1 VASVNHTA
9 RLGVRIA
16 MLTTFYPPYHFGGD
30 AIGVQRLATALAERG
45 CEVTVIHDEDAY
57 MLRAGIEPARQPSVA
72 GVEVIGLRSR
82 LGAVSSLLTHQF
94 GRPIVHGAHLR
105 QILSPGAFD
114 VIWYHNVSLV
124 GGPGLLAYGDGLKV
138 YEAHEHWLV
147 CPTHVLWRY
156 GKELCDAKHC
166 LSCTLSYR
174 RPPQAWRY
182 TKMLERELDHVD
194 AFIAKSEF
202 SRDMHRAFGFPRPME
217 VIPYFL
223 ADVPHDVSNA
233 EPATEEAPYFLFVGR
248 LEKIKGVQDI
258 MPAFTAAEGPNLLI
272 IGAGEF
278 ETELRRLAADK
289 PRVRFLGRLPPE
301 RLSHY
306 YAGAL
311 ALIVPSI
318 CYETFGII
326 LIESFRN
333 ATPVIARRI
342 GPFPE
347 IVGRGGGVLFS
358 TDDELGAA
366 IARFHNDMSYRMQL
380 SRQARTAF
388 ETYWRD
394 DVVVASYLDLL
405 RRIALAKGNARVVS
419 ALERMQ

>member
-1 VASVNHTA
+1 MAGLSYTG
-9 RLGVRIA
+9 RPPVRIA

-30 AIGVQRLATALAERG
+30 AIGVQRLATAFAKRG
-45 CEVTVIHDEDAY
+45 CEVTVVHDENAY
-57 MLRAGIEPARQPSVA
+57 LLQAHAEPARQPSIA
-72 GVEVIGLRSR
+72 GIEVIGLRSR
-82 LGAVSSLLTHQF
+82 LGAVSNLLTHQF
-94 GRPIVHGAHLR
+94 GRPIVHGARLEK
-105 QILSPGAFD
+105 ILSPGAFD
-114 VIWYHNVSLV
+114 IIWYHNVSLV
-124 GGPGLLAYGDGLKV
+124 GGPGLLAYGDGLKI

-166 LSCTLSYR
+166 LHCMLSYR

-182 TKMLERELDHVD
+182 GSMLETELDHVD

-202 SRDMHRAFGFPRPME
+202 SREMHKRFGFTRPMD

-223 ADVPHDVSNA
+223 PDEPRRASDASVPPEA
-233 EPATEEAPYFLFVGR
+233 APYFLFVGR

-258 MPAFTAAEGPNLLI
+258 LPAFAGDSGPDLLVV
-272 IGAGEF
+272 GSGDF
-278 ETELRRLAADK
+278 EAELRRQAADK
-289 PRVRFLGRLPPE
+289 PRVRFLGKLPPD
-301 RLSHY
+301 RVSHY
-306 YAGAL
+306 YEGAI

-347 IVGRGGGVLFS
+347 IVARGGGILFS
-358 TDDELGAA
+358 TDDELNAA
-366 IARFHNDMSYRMQL
+366 IARLRGDTSYRMHL
-380 SRQARTAF
+380 SQQARTAF

-405 RRIALAKGNARVVS
+405 RRTALAKGNARVVS
-419 ALERMQ
+419 ALEHLQ

>member
-1 VASVNHTA
+1 MNHTG
-9 RLGVRIA
+9 RPVVRIA

-30 AIGVQRLATALAERG
+30 GIGVQRLATALAERG

-57 MLRAGIEPARQPSVA
+57 MTLAGVEPARQPTVA
-72 GVEVIGLRSR
+72 GIEVIGLRSR
-82 LGAVSSLLTHQF
+82 LGAVSSLLTHQL
-94 GRPIVHGAHLR
+94 GRPIVHGARLQR
-105 QILSPGAFD
+105 ILSPGAFD

-156 GKELCDAKHC
+156 GKELCDAQHC
-166 LSCTLSYR
+166 VTCMLSYR

-182 TKMLERELDHVD
+182 TGMLERELDHID

-202 SRDMHRAFGFPRPME
+202 SRDMHRSFGFARPME

-223 ADVPHDVSNA
+223 PD
-233 EPATEEAPYFLFVGR
+233 EPRRPIDAPAPDTEAPYFLFVGR

-258 MPAFTAAEGPNLLI
+258 IPAFAGEQGPLLLV
-272 IGAGEF
+272 IGAGDF
-278 ETELRRLAADK
+278 EPELRRQAADK
-289 PRVRFLGRLPPE
+289 PRVRFLGKLPPE
-301 RLSHY
+301 RISHY
-306 YAGAL
+306 YQGAV

-347 IVGRGGGVLFS
+347 IVDRGGGGVLFS
-358 TDDELGAA
+358 TGDELNGA
-366 IARFHNDMSYRMQL
+366 IARLHSDMPHRMHL

-405 RRIALAKGNARVVS
+405 RRTAVAKGNARVVS
-419 ALERMQ
+419 ALERLQ